1 MRALSV
7 NTHKMFLAGAIGR
20 RLGLRAVGGAARR
33 GAARAAAAARRGAAA
48 ARRRAARRG
57 AARAAAR
64 RAGKPPGLFKQSLYQ
79 AGALTAVD
87 YSMRKLLGQDQQAGY
102 TFPAGYGEQGG
113 GEEAEAARPAR
124 RPSDYKGLA
133 GSRARVGSMVGDI
146 KYPLAQ

>member
-1 MRALSV
+1 
-7 NTHKMFLAGAIGR
+7 MFLAGAVVR
-20 RLGLRAVGGAARR
+20 RLGLRALGGAARR
-33 GAARAAAAARRGAAA
+33 GAARAAAAAKRGAAA

-57 AARAAAR
+57 ATRAAAR

-87 YSMRKLLGQDQQAGY
+87 YSLRKMLGDDQQAGF

-113 GEEAEAARPAR
+113 EEAEAVRPTG

-133 GSRARVGSMVGDI
+133 GSRVRVGEMVGDI